1 MFIEIKN
8 LTKKFQNTFAVNNIN
23 FSIEKNRTLGLL
35 GPNGCGKTTSIG
47 MILGLIKPT
56 SGQIFIDDKNLEAL
70 KRNDI
75 LARINFA
82 SPYIELPKK
91 LTVRQNLEVYGRL
104 YGIKNRKERIEEISE
119 DLDIKDF
126 FDRKTG
132 ELSSGQKNRVSLAK
146 SLINKPEILLLDEPT
161 ASLDPDIGDFV
172 RSYIQ
177 DYSSKNKVT
186 ILLASHNMAEVERL
200 CDSIIMMKS
209 GKIIDRGTCKEIIDK
224 HGRNNLEETFLK
236 LARSKDEL

>member
-1 MFIEIKN
+1 MFVQIKN
-8 LTKKFQNTFAVNNIN
+8 LTKKFKNTFAVNNIN
-23 FSIEKNRTLGLL
+23 FDIEKNKTLGLL

-47 MILGLIKPT
+47 MMLGLIKPT
-56 SGQIFIDDKNLEAL
+56 SGQIFIDNKNLESF

-104 YGIKNRKERIEEISE
+104 YGIENRKERIEEISE
-119 DLDIKDF
+119 DLNIKDF
-126 FDRKTG
+126 FHRKTG

-209 GKIIDRGTCKEIIDK
+209 GKIIDRGTCNEIIDK

-236 LARSKDEL
+236 FARSKDEF

>member
-1 MFIEIKN
+1 MFIQIKN
-8 LTKKFQNTFAVNNIN
+8 LKKKFNDSFAVNGIN
-23 FSIEKNRTLGLL
+23 FEIDKDRTLGLL

-56 SGQIFIDDKNLEAL
+56 SGEIIIDNKNLDTF
-70 KRNDI
+70 KRDEI

-104 YGIKNRKERIEEISE
+104 YGIKNRKERIDEISE
-119 DLDIKDF
+119 DLNISDF
-126 FDRKTG
+126 FERKTG

-177 DYSSKNKVT
+177 NYRSKNKVT

-200 CDSIIMMKS
+200 CDSIIMMKN
-209 GKIIDRGTCKEIIDK
+209 GKIIDRGTCKQIIDK

-236 LARSKDEL
+236 LARSKSEF

>member
-1 MFIEIKN
+1 MFIQIKN
-8 LTKKFQNTFAVNNIN
+8 LKKKFNDSFAVNGIN
-23 FSIEKNRTLGLL
+23 FEIDKDRTLGLL

-56 SGQIFIDDKNLEAL
+56 SGEIIIDNKNLETF
-70 KRNDI
+70 KRDEI

-91 LTVRQNLEVYGRL
+91 LTVRQNLEVYSRL
-104 YGIKNRKERIEEISE
+104 YGIKNRKERIDEISE
-119 DLDIKDF
+119 DLNISDF
-126 FDRKTG
+126 FQRKTG

-177 DYSSKNKVT
+177 NYRSKNKVT

-200 CDSIIMMKS
+200 CDSIIMMKN
-209 GKIIDRGTCKEIIDK
+209 GKIIDRGTCKQIIDK

-236 LARSKDEL
+236 LARSKSEF

>member
-1 MFIEIKN
+1 M
-8 LTKKFQNTFAVNNIN
+8 
-23 FSIEKNRTLGLL
+23 
-35 GPNGCGKTTSIG
+35 P
-47 MILGLIKPT
+47 
-56 SGQIFIDDKNLEAL
+56 
-70 KRNDI
+70 
-75 LARINFA
+75 
-82 SPYIELPKK
+82 K

-104 YGIKNRKERIEEISE
+104 YGIGIEKKNEEISE
-119 DLDIKDF
+119 DLNIKDF
-126 FDRKTG
+126 SWKTG

-209 GKIIDRGTCKEIIDK
+209 GKIIDRGTCNEIIDK

-236 LARSKDEL
+236 LARSKDEF